1 MPVIT
6 ITGLYGSGRE
16 TIGQMVA
23 EELAAELADRKIFEE
38 VSRRLDL
45 PPDEVEKQEEAPA
58 SLLDR
63 VLQALGTTSIEFAAP
78 PEASAWTPPY
88 DDLAFDTRKAVLR
101 VTQEV
106 INEAARTGNAVIVGR
121 GGAYLLRDRLDALH
135 VFLRGSDRDR
145 MASVRQTHEMTPEEA
160 RRQMKKMDANR
171 GAYIQQVYNR
181 TWSDPAHYH
190 LVLDSGRLGWRKAAD
205 LIVLAAT

>member
-1 MPVIT
+1 M
-6 ITGLYGSGRE
+6 YGSGRE

-23 EELAAELADRKIFEE
+23 EELAAELVDRKIFEE

-78 PEASAWTPPY
+78 PEATAWTPPY
-88 DDLAFDTRKAVLR
+88 DDVAFDTRKAVLR

-106 INEAARTGNAVIVGR
+106 INEAARTGNAVIIGR
-121 GGAYLLRDRLDALH
+121 GSAYLLGNRSDVLNVFLHGAERDRLA
-135 VFLRGSDRDR
+135 
-145 MASVRQTHEMTPEEA
+145 AVRRAHEMSPEEA
-160 RRQMKKMDANR
+160 KRQMKKVDANR
-171 GAYIQQVYNR
+171 GAYIHQVYNR
-181 TWSDPAHYH
+181 AWSDPSHYH